1 MDFSFEDKFCEHF
14 KVLRDCFE
22 VFVSF
27 DIDQFLS
34 NFTDKNSISLYY
46 NEKLEI
52 EKKDY

>member
-1 MDFSFEDKFCEHF
+1 MVAVRIKELSHRYAKEWVVHD
-14 KVLRDCFE
+14 
-22 VFVSF
+22 VSF